1 MRVEFAQPIMLLLI
15 PVLFLLSLFLYK
27 RYSFRRIWGNSHA
40 MLVLAARF
48 LVIVLTVLALSS
60 PSILKASSKAATWVL
75 LDVSDS
81 TLPARDDMEASL
93 SKGLAAAPKDLS
105 IGVIAFG
112 ADAMVEKPLAA
123 EISFAHADTSVD
135 PKRSDADKAMKLAE
149 ALLPSDAAG
158 RMMLISDG
166 QIADVT
172 TQAALLSARGIAV
185 DVMKISGTPKMDA
198 QVTKL
203 TLPSKSFEGQEYQV
217 TVTMDAT
224 ADTHGT
230 LILYANRQPVQ
241 KREVTLRRGENTIVF
256 QDTAKAAGVVT
267 YEAQLIADG
276 DEQTRNNRMGAYMA
290 VTGKPTVLV
299 VEGLDDASRELRK
312 LMDAAQMQ
320 YEVITP
326 GRLPEDGQSLR
337 RYDAAVLVNVDA
349 DDVSQNALDA
359 LDSYVKVLGRG
370 LVVIGGD
377 RSYALGGY
385 RGSKLE
391 EMLPVTI
398 DVRNQMEMPSLALIL
413 VIDKSGSMTG
423 AQFGATRLEVA
434 KEAAMRA
441 VEVLTN
447 KDQVGVIAFD
457 DAAKW
462 VVPLGGAGDIAAVQQ
477 QIGTIRP
484 GGGTAFYTPLAEAL
498 DSLTNADAKLKHV
511 IFLTDGEAGDNG
523 YDVLVQRMADNG
535 ITMTTVAVGTGANV
549 RVLSRLAEIGGG
561 RSYSAGE
568 FDNLPKI
575 FTKETFLATGS
586 YVQNRIFTPVIT
598 QTSQLTDYPGFPT
611 LAGYLA
617 TTEKPLANIAMV
629 SDREDP
635 ILAWWQYGAGRV
647 LAWTSDSQGAWTGR
661 FLGWDQ
667 SVPFFIGLI
676 NHVLPDENQEGDLQV
691 LVEGTQAKVRYQL
704 PSNIT
709 AEDNVQTTAYAL
721 LPDGTQAEAELV
733 ETEPGVYEG
742 SLATDQQGAYAIRVE
757 QTLGGQKVRQL
768 EGGAVA
774 AYSQEYDLSRQ
785 HNSLALE
792 NLARMTGGRV
802 IDDPAQMFAAR
813 GLTAETRLALRTAL
827 LWMALMLFLIDIALR
842 RLAFDQVLAKAL
854 ATARDKAAA
863 AQVVRREAEVAKK
876 TEKPEKPKKEKN
888 APVAVSATG
897 MADNLLKAREQKK
910 HL

>member
-1 MRVEFAQPIMLLLI
+1 MRVELSQPFLLLLI
-15 PVLFLLSLFLYK
+15 PVLFLLSFFVYK
-27 RYSFRRIWGNSHA
+27 KYSFRKIRGNSHA
-40 MLVLAARF
+40 ILVLALRF
-48 LVIVLTVLALSS
+48 LVIAVTVLALSS
-60 PSILKASSKAATWVL
+60 PSVLKASNQAATWVL

-81 TLPARDDMEASL
+81 TLPQRNEMEAAVNA
-93 SKGLAAAPKDLS
+93 GIAAAPGDLS
-105 IGVIAFG
+105 VGVIAFG
-112 ADAMVEKPLAA
+112 ADAMVEKPLATGA
-123 EISFAHADTSVD
+123 SFAHAETSVD
-135 PKRSDADKAMKLAE
+135 PKRSDAEKALKLAE

-158 RMMLISDG
+158 RMMLLSDG

-172 TQAALLSARGIAV
+172 AQAALLSARGIAV
-185 DVMKISGTPKMDA
+185 DVMKVSASQKADA
-198 QVTKL
+198 QVTRL
-203 TLPSKSFEGQEYQV
+203 SLPSRAFEGQDYQV

-230 LILYANRQPVQ
+230 LVLYANRQPVQ

-290 VTGKPTVLV
+290 VQGKPTVLV
-299 VEGLDDASRELRK
+299 VEGVDNGGRELRK
-312 LMDAAQMQ
+312 LMDAAKMQ

-326 GRLPEDGQSLR
+326 GRLPEDGQTLR
-337 RYDAAVLVNVDA
+337 RFEAVVFVNVDA
-349 DDVSQNALDA
+349 DDVSQNALAA
-359 LDSYVKVLGRG
+359 LDDYVKVLGRG

-398 DVRNQMEMPSLALIL
+398 DVRNQMELPSLALIL

-441 VEVLTN
+441 VEVLTG

-462 VVPLGGAGDIAAVQQ
+462 VVPLGSAGDIAAVQQ
-477 QIGTIRP
+477 AIGTIRP

-498 DSLTNADAKLKHV
+498 DSLSSADAKLKHV

-523 YDVLVQRMADNG
+523 YDILVQRMADNG

-561 RSYSAGE
+561 RTYTAGE

-598 QTSQLTDYPGFPT
+598 QNTQLTDYPGFPT
-611 LAGYLA
+611 LGGYLA
-617 TTEKPLANIAMV
+617 ATEKPLANISMV

-661 FLGWDQ
+661 FLSWDQ
-667 SVPFFIGLI
+667 AVSFFTGLI
-676 NHVLPDENQEGDLQV
+676 THVLPDESQEGDLQV
-691 LVEGTQAKVRYQL
+691 KVEGAQAKVRYQL
-704 PSNIT
+704 PSGIA

-721 LPDGTQAEAELV
+721 LPDGTQAEADLI

-742 SLATDQQGAYAIRVE
+742 SLATDQQGAYAIRIE
-757 QTLGGQKVRQL
+757 QVKDGQKVRQL
-768 EGGAVA
+768 EGGAVV
-774 AYSQEYDLSRQ
+774 AYSQEYDVSRQ
-785 HNSLALE
+785 FSGQALE
-792 NLARMTGGRV
+792 TLARLTGGRV
-802 IDDPAQMFAAR
+802 IDDPGQMFAAR
-813 GLTAETRLALRTAL
+813 GSTAETRLALRTAL
-827 LWMALMLFLIDIALR
+827 LWTALMLFLLDIALR
-842 RLAFDQVLAKAL
+842 RLAFDRTLQKAF
-854 ATARDKAAA
+854 ATARDKAIT
-863 AQVVRREAEVAKK
+863 AQAQRREAATAKK
-876 TEKPEKPKKEKN
+876 AERPLKPGKKKD

-897 MADNLLKAREQKK
+897 MADSLLKAREQKK

>member
-1 MRVEFAQPIMLLLI
+1 MRVEFAQPLLLLLI
-15 PVLFLLSLFLYK
+15 PVLFLLSFLLYRK
-27 RYSFRRIWGNSHA
+27 YAFGKVFGNSHA
-40 MLVLAARF
+40 ILVLAMRF
-48 LVIVLTVLALSS
+48 LVIACTALALSS
-60 PSILKASSKAATWVL
+60 PSILKASSQAATWVL

-81 TLPARDDMEASL
+81 TLSARGDMEAAVNTGMES
-93 SKGLAAAPKDLS
+93 APKDLS
-105 IGVIAFG
+105 VGVIAFG
-112 ADAMVEKPLAA
+112 ADAMVEKPLAREAAFTHA
-123 EISFAHADTSVD
+123 ETSVD
-135 PKRSDADKAMKLAE
+135 PKRSDAEKALKLAE

-158 RMMLISDG
+158 RMMMVSDGRISD
-166 QIADVT
+166 VT
-172 TQAALLSARGIAV
+172 AQAALLSARGIAV
-185 DVMKISGTPKMDA
+185 DVMRVSGHQQADA
-198 QVTKL
+198 QVTRL
-203 TLPSKSFEGQEYQV
+203 QIPSKAFEGQDYQV
-217 TVTMDAT
+217 AVTMDAT
-224 ADTHGT
+224 SDTHGT
-230 LILYANRQPVQ
+230 LVLYANRQPVQ

-276 DEQTRNNRMGAYMA
+276 DEQTRNNRIGAYMA
-290 VTGKPTVLV
+290 VTGKPTVLM
-299 VEGLDDASRELRK
+299 VEGVDDASRELRK
-312 LMDAAQMQ
+312 LMEAARMA

-326 GRLPEDGQSLR
+326 GRLPEDAQTMR
-337 RYDAAVLVNVDA
+337 RFEAVVLANVDA
-349 DDVSQNALDA
+349 DDISQNALSA
-359 LDSYVKVLGRG
+359 LDDYVKVLGRG

-398 DVRNQMEMPSLALIL
+398 DVRNQMEMPSLALVL

-434 KEAAMRA
+434 KEAAMRSA
-441 VEVLTN
+441 EVLTS

-462 VVPLGGAGDIAAVQQ
+462 VVPLGGAGDIPAVQRA
-477 QIGTIRP
+477 IGTIRP

-498 DSLTNADAKLKHV
+498 DSLTNTDAKLKHV

-549 RVLSRLAEIGGG
+549 RVLNLLAEIGGG

-598 QTSQLTDYPGFPT
+598 ENGQLTSYPGFPT

-617 TTEKPLANIAMV
+617 TTEKPLANISMV
-629 SDREDP
+629 SDRDDP
-635 ILAWWQYGAGRV
+635 ILAWWQYGPGRV

-661 FLGWDQ
+661 FLSWDQ
-667 SVPFFIGLI
+667 AVPFFTGLI
-676 NHVLPDENQEGDLQV
+676 THVLPDESQEGDLQV
-691 LVEGTQAKVRYQL
+691 KVEGVQAKVRYKL
-704 PSNIT
+704 PSGIA
-709 AEDNVQTTAYAL
+709 AEDNVVTTAYAL
-721 LPDGTQAEAELV
+721 LPDGTQAEAELL

-742 SLATDQQGAYAIRVE
+742 SLATDQQGAYAVRVE
-757 QTLGGQKVRQL
+757 QEREGQKVRQL
-768 EGGAVA
+768 EGGAVVS
-774 AYSQEYDLSRQ
+774 YSEEYDIRRQ
-785 HNSLALE
+785 DGGQALE
-792 NLARMTGGRV
+792 NLARLTGGRV

-813 GLTAETRLALRTAL
+813 GLAAETRLALRTAL
-827 LWMALMLFLIDIALR
+827 LWAALMLFMLDIALR
-842 RLAFDQVLAKAL
+842 RLAFDRTLVKAF
-854 ATARDKAAA
+854 ASARERAAA
-863 AQVVRREAEVAKK
+863 AQAVRREAVTAKK
-876 TEKPEKPKKEKN
+876 AEKPAKPSKKKDV
-888 APVAVSATG
+888 PVAVSATG
-897 MADNLLKAREQKK
+897 MADSLLKARERKK